1 MSICYSKEEKL
12 NQSANI
18 TAVLTLEKVE
28 TFLNCEENKD
38 IVSLEAFQII
48 SEEYIQKVY
57 SAITK
62 KPKLLTTG
70 YCCSN
75 APDSFLLV
83 ERQTNAHQLKT
94 DEQNNLGQEQD
105 IKEKN
110 NTHFSQEDTCL
121 LETQDLIERK
131 PTLRNDVL
139 SQDSRDSVDDQD
151 SGKRDKS
158 ENIVE
163 CENDDKSCTQSP
175 SQELQPN
182 DEDKSTDLCPVGY
195 EENQTQEQNGM
206 AIDMRKNDEKEEKER
221 QVENRSQ
228 SSDKTML
235 DNNINSLQA
244 SSCIPCPLE
253 TQDFTERKPTLRNDV
268 LSQDSRDSVDDQDS
282 GKRDKSENIVE
293 CENDD
298 KSCTQSPSQELQPND
313 EDKSTD
319 LCPVGYEEN
328 QTQEQNGMAID
339 MRKNDEKEEK
349 ERQVENRSQSSDK
362 TMLDNNINSLQA
374 SSCIPCPLETQD
386 FTERKPTLRNDVL
399 SQDSRDSV
407 DDQDSG
413 KRDKSENIVE
423 CENDDKNST
432 QSPSQ
437 ELQPNDEDKSTD
449 LCPVGLEENQ
459 TQEQNGMAIDM
470 RKNDEKEEK
479 ERQVENRNQSSD
491 KAIADLSHR
500 RKELMK
506 HVVDPLQDCNDLATL
521 ATEGINNGRR
531 ISQIG
536 KTVNENNNSEIS
548 REGILNAPQR
558 LVDERSDVPRIY
570 NKKRTAISLHFEDSS
585 NDGEETLP
593 TLLIPTMKKKR
604 RARSAYTLEETD
616 AIKKGIRHFGWGNW
630 AIIKQCYPVLSNRTN
645 VDIKDKARNLK
656 REIED

>member
-1 MSICYSKEEKL
+1 LINSDKFKENEKVRDLLMSICYSKEEKL

-228 SSDKTML
+228 SSDKTIL

-349 ERQVENRSQSSDK
+349 ERQVENR
-362 TMLDNNINSLQA
+362 
-374 SSCIPCPLETQD
+374 
-386 FTERKPTLRNDVL
+386 
-399 SQDSRDSV
+399 
-407 DDQDSG
+407 
-413 KRDKSENIVE
+413 
-423 CENDDKNST
+423 
-432 QSPSQ
+432 
-437 ELQPNDEDKSTD
+437 
-449 LCPVGLEENQ
+449 
-459 TQEQNGMAIDM
+459 
-470 RKNDEKEEK
+470 
-479 ERQVENRNQSSD
+479 NQSSD

-536 KTVNENNNSEIS
+536 KTVSENNNSEIS